1 MEIQYKKPK
10 AYLSA
15 FKALGGLIAV
25 GIIVAIPTAIVW
37 GMIYATTL
45 FIGTILGG

>member
-1 MEIQYKKPK
+1 MAIEYKTTKTPVIK
-10 AYLSA
+10 G
-15 FKALGGLIAV
+15 LGYVLLL

-45 FIGTILGG
+45 FIGTLFGG